1 MELNLYFPIFIPFEN
16 KKVLIYGGGKIAVRR
31 VKTLLEFGANITVI
45 APTVEEELKC
55 EKRIVWKK
63 DSYKEG
69 SIESDVFCVIAI
81 TDDSNVNET
90 IYKECKAKNI
100 MVNNASNKEQCDF
113 LFPAIIKEGQV
124 VAGLTASGTN
134 HKLVRKVA
142 SRLREI
148 FGQIIEESE

>member
-1 MELNLYFPIFIPFEN
+1 MDSSLYFPIFIPIEN

-31 VKTLLEFGANITVI
+31 VKTLLEFGADITVI

-55 EKRIVWKK
+55 EKRITWKK
-63 DSYKEG
+63 DIYKEG
-69 SIESDVFCVIAI
+69 SIEKDVFCVIAI
-81 TDDSNVNET
+81 TDNSEVNEA
-90 IYKECKAKNI
+90 IYKECKSKNI
-100 MVNNASNKEQCDF
+100 MVNNASNKEECDF

-142 SRLREI
+142 KRLREI
-148 FGQIIEESE
+148 FGQIIEESK